1 VEQIDLTSFIR
12 PDRISIT
19 ERDPVAQ
26 GQVALALARRWRRI
40 TPGRADGAEDDV
52 IHDVA
57 ALEEAVGDK
66 ADNVGGER
74 RPVAAS
80 MLRPEA
86 LAACE
91 RRGT

>member
-1 VEQIDLTSFIR
+1 VEQIDLTGFIR

-26 GQVALALARRWRRI
+26 VALARRWRRI

-57 ALEEAVGDK
+57 ALEEAV
-66 ADNVGGER
+66 AD
-74 RPVAAS
+74 
-80 MLRPEA
+80 
-86 LAACE
+86 
-91 RRGT
+91 